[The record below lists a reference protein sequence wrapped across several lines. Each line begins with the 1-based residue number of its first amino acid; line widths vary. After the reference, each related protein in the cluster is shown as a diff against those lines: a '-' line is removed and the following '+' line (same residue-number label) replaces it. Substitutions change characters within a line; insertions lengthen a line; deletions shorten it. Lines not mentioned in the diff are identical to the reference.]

1 MSIYAQRAIQHAKN
15 IVALAPAGR
24 GSATASEARAADY
37 VRQQLANLG
46 ITDVRTQPFNG
57 LRSVNLFIALAF
69 GFALLG
75 HAAFWML
82 RPPLG
87 AWSLLVSAAA
97 FAFSLFL
104 LMRKYTFRPY
114 PLAETL
120 PHGPSQNV
128 LARIPA
134 ADEAQ
139 EKVVLL
145 AHLDTHRAVWWY
157 ASDGLVMGY
166 FLATPVAIGGILL
179 SFAFYLAAIFSGV
192 GWLTW
197 FALPFALLHFVAWF
211 TGVTADL
218 GPNSPGANDNAS
230 AIGTVLA
237 LAERLQA
244 EPLPHTEI
252 WLAFTGCE
260 ETAAEGM
267 RALLDEHAD
276 LLRGAFFLD
285 FEMVGIGSQPV
296 YVQKEGILRAK
307 RIPPQAEQRVFT
319 AGESFGLRRVG
330 MAGFGTLTEIGV
342 VLERGEQGACLMM
355 RRAASPLPPEWHRL
369 SDTAD
374 RLELAAFEK
383 IHDLAWRILP
393 PSVPPSPPGDQ
404 AISY

>member
-1 MSIYAQRAIQHAKN
+1 MKGNFMSTYAQRALQHAKN

-24 GSATASEARAADY
+24 GSATASEKRAADY
-37 VRQQLANLG
+37 VRQQLASLS
-46 ITDVRTQPFNG
+46 IDDVRTQEFRG

-75 HAAFWML
+75 HAAFWLL

-87 AWSLLVSAAA
+87 AWSLLVSAGA

-104 LMRKYTFRPY
+104 LVRKYTFRPY

-120 PHGPSQNV
+120 PHGPSQNI

-134 ADEAQ
+134 SGEMLN
-139 EKVVLL
+139 KVVLL

-157 ASDGLVMGY
+157 ATDWLVAGY
-166 FLATPVAIGGILL
+166 FVATPIAIGGALFAPLL
-179 SFAFYLAAIFSGV
+179 YLAAIFSGV
-192 GWLTW
+192 NWLAW
-197 FALPFALLHFVAWF
+197 FALPFALLHFIAWF

-218 GPNSPGANDNAS
+218 GPLSPGANDNAS
-230 AIGTVLA
+230 AVGTVLA

-267 RALLDEHAD
+267 RALLDEHGD
-276 LLRGAFFLD
+276 WFQDAFFLD
-285 FEMVGIGSQPV
+285 FEMVGIGDQLV
-296 YVQKEGILRAK
+296 YVQREGIVAPR
-307 RIPPQAEQRVFT
+307 RIPPQVEQRILT
-319 AGESFGLRRVG
+319 AGAPFNLRPVG
-330 MAGFGTLTEIGV
+330 KAGFGTLTEIGV
-342 VLERGEQGACLMM
+342 VLERGGQGVCLMS
-355 RRAASPLPPEWHRL
+355 RRAASPFPPEWHRL

-374 RLELAAFEK
+374 RLELAAFEQ
-383 IHDLAWRILP
+383 IHEMAWGVLKT
-393 PSVPPSPPGDQ
+393 PSL
-404 AISY
+404 